1 MGENNQ
7 SPWAQSRSPHGER
20 GLKLDLSIT
29 LKAWYSSLP
38 PRGAWIEI
46 SLPGMRRNEGQV
58 APPHGER
65 GLKSQVET
73 GRFAGESRRSPRG
86 ERGLKSSSAGILN
99 LPKEDLLA
107 LLTETV

>member
-7 SPWAQSRSPHGER
+7 SPWAQ
-20 GLKLDLSIT
+20 T
-29 LKAWYSSLP
+29 SLP
-38 PRGAWIEI
+38 PQGAWIEMVCGGN
-46 SLPGMRRNEGQV
+46 SGGNFGGV
-58 APPHGER
+58 APPH
-65 GLKSQVET
+65 
-73 GRFAGESRRSPRG
+73 G